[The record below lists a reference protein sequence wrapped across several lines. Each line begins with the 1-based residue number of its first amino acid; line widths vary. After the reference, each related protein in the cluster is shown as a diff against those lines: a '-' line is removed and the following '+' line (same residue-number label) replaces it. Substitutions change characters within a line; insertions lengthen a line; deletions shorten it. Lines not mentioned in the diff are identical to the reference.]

1 MTTGRDF
8 YEVLGVARD
17 ASQDEIKR
25 RYRQLARE
33 LHPDRN
39 PDDAEAEARFKE
51 LAVAYETLSDPE
63 RRRRYDLFGVEGAH
77 AAAGDPFG
85 GGLGGLF
92 DAFFGGGSPF
102 GGGDAW
108 GRPSG
113 PPRGIDLEVV
123 AEIDFEAAVL
133 GTETQV
139 DVRTAVPCLD
149 CEATG
154 AEPGTSASTCSD
166 CHGRGQV
173 RVVRQSILGQM
184 VTSGICSRCGGTG
197 QIIDT
202 PCQACGGEG
211 RNLEDKSYT
220 VEVPAGVDTGTTLRL
235 RGHGAVGPRGGGTGD
250 LYVHIRVR
258 PHVRFERQGDDLI
271 EHLHVPF
278 TQAALGIELD
288 YRAIDGDETLVIPP
302 GTQSGDVIRLR
313 GLGVPRRRGRG
324 DVLVQILVDVP
335 DRLSEDEES
344 LIRQL
349 AELRDEPVAPPESG
363 LLSRIRSA
371 FK

>member
-1 MTTGRDF
+1 
-8 YEVLGVARD
+8 
-17 ASQDEIKR
+17 
-25 RYRQLARE
+25 
-33 LHPDRN
+33 
-39 PDDAEAEARFKE
+39 
-51 LAVAYETLSDPE
+51 
-63 RRRRYDLFGVEGAH
+63 
-77 AAAGDPFG
+77 
-85 GGLGGLF
+85 
-92 DAFFGGGSPF
+92 
-102 GGGDAW
+102 
-108 GRPSG
+108 
-113 PPRGIDLEVV
+113 VV

-139 DVRTAVPCLD
+139 EVRTASACVD

-154 AEPGTSASTCSD
+154 VEPGTSASTCPD

-184 VTSGICSRCGGTG
+184 VTSGPCNRCGGTG

-202 PCQACGGEG
+202 PCRACGGEG

-220 VEVPAGVDTGTTLRL
+220 VEVPGGVDTGTTLRL

-258 PHVRFERQGDDLI
+258 PHERFSRQGDDLV

-278 TQAALGIELD
+278 TQAALGVELD
-288 YRAIDGDETLVIPP
+288 YHAIDADEILVIPP

-313 GLGVPRRRGRG
+313 GLGVRRRRGRG
-324 DVLVQILVDVP
+324 DVLVQVLVDVP
-335 DRLSEDEES
+335 ARLSEDEEN

-349 AELRDEPVAPPESG
+349 AELRGEPVATPESG